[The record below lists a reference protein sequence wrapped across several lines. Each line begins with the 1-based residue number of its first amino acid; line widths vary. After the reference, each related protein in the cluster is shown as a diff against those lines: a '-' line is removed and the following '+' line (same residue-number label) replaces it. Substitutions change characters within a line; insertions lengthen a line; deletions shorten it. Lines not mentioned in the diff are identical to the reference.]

1 MTKEI
6 LEGYE
11 FEEKYGT
18 LEFIKVC
25 LSSLN
30 NLLVKKGLITEEELQ
45 NSFLKEI
52 KGGEKDGQ

>member
-1 MTKEI
+1 MTKKI
-6 LEGYE
+6 LEAYK

-30 NLLVKKGLITEEELQ
+30 HLLVKKGLVTDKELQ

-52 KGGEKDGQ
+52 KGGE